1 MLKILIRGT
10 PDGAQLAEILI
21 HQTLAQQPRF
31 IISLDIIFIQPSVSN
46 TEPSDGHSPPKNIL
60 LYQGGDCCYGSAKPK
75 CGKGDWTERG
85 DGINQPSSLLNF
97 TIRLVVT
104 KPILALQDSTLLY

>member
-1 MLKILIRGT
+1 MLKILLRGT

-31 IISLDIIFIQPSVSN
+31 IISLDIIFTKPNVSN
-46 TEPSDGHSPPKNIL
+46 TLNQVMVILPKKNIL
-60 LYQGGDCCYGSAKPK
+60 LNQGGDCCYGSAKPK

-85 DGINQPSSLLNF
+85 DGIKQPSS
-97 TIRLVVT
+97 
-104 KPILALQDSTLLY
+104 S

>member
-1 MLKILIRGT
+1 M
-10 PDGAQLAEILI
+10 
-21 HQTLAQQPRF
+21 F
-31 IISLDIIFIQPSVSN
+31 ISTQI
-46 TEPSDGHSPPKNIL
+46 EL
-60 LYQGGDCCYGSAKPK
+60 LNQGGDCCYGSAKPK

-104 KPILALQDSTLLY
+104 KPLLALVRFSLVVLGEVHQQGQQVQSARQHKI